1 MDDCQHLDTRPALLT
16 IYKWGFG
23 DQTVILQSDH
33 QIILS
38 DGQVTRCWTIVPT
51 WRQAQFWDYRLLRT
65 WWPSAGTMYYYR
77 AGVLEII
84 IWWSYNQTIRSD
96 DQIIQ
101 SDDQIRLSDDQ
112 VARWW
117 TIVPTWIQTQCC
129 QSFILLMTW
138 RTSHNQMVIRLYNQM
153 ISSDCQVER
162 CWTIVP
168 TWIQAQCCQRVI
180 VMIRWHSWF
189 STSF

>member
-1 MDDCQHLDTRPALLT
+1 MIRRWF
-16 IYKWGFG
+16 YN
-23 DQTVILQSDH
+23 
-33 QIILS
+33 QIIRSDYQMARLPGARQLS
-38 DGQVTRCWTIVPT
+38 PLG
-51 WRQAQFWDYRLLRT
+51 YK
-65 WWPSAGTMYYYR
+65 PSAGTMYYYR

-138 RTSHNQMVIRLYNQM
+138 RTSHNQMVIRSYNQM
-153 ISSDCQVER
+153 ISSDFQVER

-168 TWIQAQCCQRVI
+168 TWIQAQCYQSFI
-180 VMIRWHSWF
+180 VMIKWHSWF